1 MFTWCCWYVC
11 NAVLDLTD
19 PSHSSVNGLLELSL
33 WADLFTLIGYW
44 FCVLWFDY
52 CIFDR
57 SKRNVLSRILTLS
70 AILMQVCLGVQWA
83 EPWQE
88 EGSPGW
94 KAESSPLCCLLSL
107 CRAELC
113 LYMDGGGSI
122 YTHTFPIHHVHT
134 HTHPRTQGCCSEHR
148 SLLIHRAKF
157 KPHSKLQKG
166 SQWLLCCLD

>member
-57 SKRNVLSRILTLS
+57 SKKTVPFAHINVVSNIYASVSGSAMSRALTGGR
-70 AILMQVCLGVQWA
+70 QPCLKGRVT
-83 EPWQE
+83 
-88 EGSPGW
+88 
-94 KAESSPLCCLLSL
+94 PLCCLLSL
-107 CRAELC
+107 CRAQVC
-113 LYMDGGGSI
+113 LYMDGGVSI
-122 YTHTFPIHHVHT
+122 YTHTFPIHHAHT
-134 HTHPRTQGCCSEHR
+134 HTHMDTGMLLWAPFPSSYTQGQ
-148 SLLIHRAKF
+148 I
-157 KPHSKLQKG
+157 
-166 SQWLLCCLD
+166 